1 MSDDELVSSL
11 AARVDSAVRNASLGT
26 GVNHVERLKGGHSGV
41 TLWAAISNPAS
52 AVDRVVVKAA
62 PNDRPATGR
71 HDVLRQARAIAAVG
85 GYPGIVVPAVR
96 WIEEGPAPFFIMD
109 YIDGEAIEPIL
120 EKEGGKL
127 SDLMISARA
136 TAGAR
141 LLSALHSVPPEI
153 LAAGGET
160 IGPQGEV
167 RRWRRTMEACD
178 PTIVPGATALF
189 DALVGAEV
197 EPMEP
202 VVVHG
207 DFRLGNIL
215 FVDEKPTALVDWEIW
230 SIGDPRID
238 VAWFLTFCDGADFP
252 GAGFERA
259 GMPTEAA
266 LLDTYS
272 AASEVSGARPLGDL
286 SYFMAAARYKMAAV
300 LAHNLRR
307 HREGRY
313 VDPYQERLVPAIA
326 SLIDQGLAFMA
337 GRRAVP
343 C

>member
-1 MSDDELVSSL
+1 MSDDKFVSAL
-11 AARVDSAVRNASLGT
+11 AARVDKAVRTASLGT

-41 TLWAAISNPAS
+41 TLWAAISNPTS
-52 AVDRVVVKAA
+52 AVDRVVVKAV
-62 PNDRPATGR
+62 PNDRRAIGR
-71 HDVLRQARAIAAVG
+71 HDVLRQARAMTAVG

-109 YIDGEAIEPIL
+109 YVDGEAIEPIL
-120 EKEGGKL
+120 EKEGGTL
-127 SDLMISARA
+127 TDAVTCARA

-141 LLSALHSVPPEI
+141 LLSALHTVPPEI
-153 LAAGGET
+153 LADGGVAT
-160 IGPQGEV
+160 DPQSEV
-167 RRWRRTMEACD
+167 RRWSRTMEACE

-189 DALVGAEV
+189 DALIGAEV
-197 EPMEP
+197 EPMGP
-202 VVVHG
+202 VVLHG

-259 GMPTEAA
+259 GMPNEAV
-266 LLDTYS
+266 LLDAYR
-272 AASEVSGARPLGDL
+272 AASAVSGARSLGDL
-286 SYFMAAARYKMAAV
+286 GYFMAAARYKMAAV

-326 SLIDQGLAFMA
+326 SLIDQGLAFMS

-343 C
+343 